1 VRDTGVC
8 RGMVPEDISE
18 YEQCGKDVGECTSH
32 YTGNGIYEVECSYGT
47 FVVDL
52 THRTCGYK

>member
-1 VRDTGVC
+1 
-8 RGMVPEDISE
+8 VPEDISE